1 VWLALSLLAYN
12 LGNLWR
18 RLVLPKRIENWSLP
32 SLQQRLVKTGGR
44 LVKHVGE
51 QWDGCMISAVFEP
64 KRKFRLGGTMVNSPP
79 HPFVFRCM
87 DQELA
92 PLRTRREFLSSA
104 TLSALLAVLPSALA
118 DEIKP
123 VVSVVRIRNGNID
136 AAVEQAIE
144 LLGGMAAITRGE
156 ERILLKPNLVAPL
169 PEATTKLPVMRAL
182 VRLMRAAHKE
192 FPSAKARPPRPRST
206 CAATRPSVPLTRNSS
221 TACSSGS
228 STTSATPNSVRR
240 RRFR

>member
-1 VWLALSLLAYN
+1 MPPSRETFMGPQDLTSCHRFRSNQVWLALSLLAYN

-92 PLRTRREFLSSA
+92 PLRTRREFLSSRDSLRA
-104 TLSALLAVLPSALA
+104 P
-118 DEIKP
+118 
-123 VVSVVRIRNGNID
+123 RR
-136 AAVEQAIE
+136 
-144 LLGGMAAITRGE
+144 AAIGPGRRDQARCQCSPRFEMATST
-156 ERILLKPNLVAPL
+156 LPLKAQLSSWAACAPS
-169 PEATTKLPVMRAL
+169 P
-182 VRLMRAAHKE
+182 
-192 FPSAKARPPRPRST
+192 KARNAS
-206 CAATRPSVPLTRNSS
+206 C
-221 TACSSGS
+221 
-228 STTSATPNSVRR
+228 
-240 RRFR
+240 